1 MTAIICEYNP
11 FHRGHARHIARTRA
25 AFPDSPL
32 VCIMSG
38 NFVQRGDAAVLPKH
52 ARAETALYAGA
63 DLVVE
68 LPMPYAVAGAQG
80 FAGGAVAVAAALG
93 VDTLSFGSESGDLD
107 GIRRTAALLEREDF
121 KTLLKTALGTGIT
134 FAAARAAVVR
144 VLEPELERYL
154 STPNDILAVEYCCA
168 AQKAGIGL
176 YAVPRTGAGHD
187 EPDARG
193 DSLSASALRARLRE
207 GRADAAAFM
216 PAYADA
222 IVQHEIAAG
231 RAPVSADALDRV
243 MLAGLREL
251 SPEGFARFSDATEG
265 LENRLWR
272 AVRESGT
279 MAAACAA
286 AKTKRYPYARIR
298 RAYWNAFLRIPA
310 PYCREEPPFV
320 RVLGLTPAGG
330 AVLARCRLPVLTK
343 PAKETLLPPR
353 AREWFALDERAGD
366 LYALAFP
373 KEENR
378 AAGYEK
384 RCSPVYVD
392 RS

>member
-11 FHRGHARHIARTRA
+11 FHRGHARHIALTRE

-38 NFVQRGDAAVLPKH
+38 SFVQRGDIAILPKR
-52 ARAETALYAGA
+52 ARAEAALYAGA

-80 FAGGAVAVAAALG
+80 FAEGAVAIARSLG
-93 VDTLSFGSESGDLD
+93 VDTLSFGSESGELT
-107 GIRRTAALLEREDF
+107 GIERTAELLDREDF
-121 KTLLKTALGTGIT
+121 KSLLKTALSAGVT

-154 STPNDILAVEYCCA
+154 TAPNDILAVEYCRA
-168 AQKAGIGL
+168 ARVNGIAL
-176 YAVPRTGAGHD
+176 YAV
-187 EPDARG
+187 ARG
-193 DSLSASALRARLRE
+193 GAAHDASDAEGDSISASALRRELRE
-207 GRADAAAFM
+207 GRADTAVYM

-231 RAPVSADALDRV
+231 RAPVFADALDRV
-243 MLAGLREL
+243 MLAALREL
-251 SPEGFARFSDATEG
+251 PPTDFARFSDATEG
-265 LENRLWR
+265 LENRLYR
-272 AVRESGT
+272 AVRDEGT
-279 MAAACAA
+279 ISAACAA

-298 RAYWNAFLRIPA
+298 RAYWNAFLRVPA
-310 PYCREEPPFV
+310 SYCREEPPFV

-330 AVLARCRLPVLTK
+330 AILGRCKLPVLTK
-343 PAKETLLPPR
+343 PARIDLLPPR

-378 AAGYEK
+378 VAGYEK
-384 RCSPVYVD
+384 RFSPVYLE
-392 RS
+392 RT